1 MITTNM
7 AMQLNYQGLH
17 LYLCCQSR
25 KVSNLP
31 MSKKE
36 LIKEKSRSKPAKQ
49 NRVNDI
55 IVLSKASSRVGRFV
69 STDWK

>member
-17 LYLCCQSR
+17 LYLCCQSL

-36 LIKEKSRSKPAKQ
+36 LKKELKKKCSDAVKILL
-49 NRVNDI
+49 I
-55 IVLSKASSRVGRFV
+55 IVSNLELCI
-69 STDWK
+69 